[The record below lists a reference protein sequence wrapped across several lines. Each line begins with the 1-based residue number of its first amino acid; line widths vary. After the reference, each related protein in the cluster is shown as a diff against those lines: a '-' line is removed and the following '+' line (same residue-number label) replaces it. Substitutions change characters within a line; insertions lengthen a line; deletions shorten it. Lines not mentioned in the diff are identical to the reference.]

1 MPAGE
6 YTRAAGAEGGATTY
20 IEAVPPPHARVGWRQ
35 TSAEPRGGSPG
46 IGGQPTVAPSATV
59 TGGAGGPKWGC
70 REWCTRFGAS
80 ESIYKISHTKRS
92 HCKRNPDRLRRL
104 RRPRLHIGRRV
115 YERGHSRQPAKRERQ
130 RAHKLCRAAS
140 WQPLGGD
147 VRHCR
152 APLQVQDTAL
162 NTQFIPHRACV
173 APYGLPGFGRS
184 RCKPNPRPPR
194 APALGGAGGERR
206 GRRSL
211 TVDPEGWALWVTG
224 RCLSLMQSL
233 WGYARGGSFALKSLA
248 TPPLGALRC
257 CP

>member
-1 MPAGE
+1 
-6 YTRAAGAEGGATTY
+6 
-20 IEAVPPPHARVGWRQ
+20 VGL
-35 TSAEPRGGSPG
+35 
-46 IGGQPTVAPSATV
+46 
-59 TGGAGGPKWGC
+59 GGPKWGC

-104 RRPRLHIGRRV
+104 GRPRLHIDRRV

-211 TVDPEGWALWVTG
+211 TVDPESWALWVTG

-257 CP
+257 CPRPAPAGYGHCRRRSEELRRGKRMGFGVDLAKAGEVSSSADLRGLPAFAAKPCQ